1 MHICYLL
8 GCAMQIYKA
17 CTLPPSNPERAWRH
31 PQRHPWLMARGAYM
45 PEARSWSDTLPT
57 MFYRREAGHDSSL
70 CFRGQGRL
78 PVTGELMLAGSLVF
92 METS

>member
-45 PEARSWSDTLPT
+45 PEARSWSYTP
-57 MFYRREAGHDSSL
+57 L
-70 CFRGQGRL
+70 CAAESKQDVAAVFTPG
-78 PVTGELMLAGSLVF
+78 VVGER
-92 METS
+92 